1 MAPAR
6 KSARAVVPP
15 RRPAGE
21 RERVLAL
28 YDAAVAALDK
38 AVKID
43 EVKKIRNTAEQI
55 QLYARQAQDTE
66 LMAKAATFRLR
77 ATRELGKLL
86 IAAKAKG
93 ELAKGRPRKSVG
105 AGDTFPKPPQLTL
118 TVVGLTRDV
127 AAEAQKL
134 AKLNDRT
141 FGQLAAETREKFM
154 AQGARLVNPQSDV
167 LVRQRKAE
175 RQAEVV
181 RLSENPM
188 LLPEGPFCGAV
199 ADPPWI
205 DDDNPMGFNPR
216 HYLFK
221 YPTMNVEQICA
232 IKCPQTGRT
241 VKDIFGP
248 HAAILLWCTPYHV
261 AIGSHVKV
269 LEAWG
274 FRSCTEIVWDKELR
288 GLGRG
293 FSVNKHESLF
303 LGLRGDVPAPTDEN
317 RALSLFSQRRS
328 RIHSQKP
335 DWPQRY
341 IEILLPRGSY
351 VDLFP
356 GAQRKGWCPWGYQA
370 KDDAKR
376 HESKEGNDGAQAEK
390 PAAQAARSAQ

>member
-1 MAPAR
+1 MATPAR
-6 KSARAVVPP
+6 KS
-15 RRPAGE
+15 RPALPAKPDAGE
-21 RERVLAL
+21 RARVLAL
-28 YDAAVAALDK
+28 YDAAVAALERATK
-38 AVKID
+38 VD
-43 EVKKIRNTAEQI
+43 EVKKVRDTAEQI
-55 QLYARQAQDTE
+55 KLYARQAQDTA
-66 LMAKAATFRLR
+66 LMAKAADLRLR

-86 IAAKAKG
+86 IAAKDAG
-93 ELAKGRPRKSVG
+93 ELAKGRPKKSVRG
-105 AGDTFPKPPQLTL
+105 ADTFSKPSQLTL
-118 TVVGLTRDV
+118 TVVGLTRNV
-127 AAEAQKL
+127 ASEAQKL
-134 AKLNDRT
+134 AKVDART
-141 FGQLAAETREKFM
+141 FDKLREETREQYAAK
-154 AQGARLVNPQSDV
+154 GARLVSPQSDV

-175 RQAEVV
+175 RQEEVR
-181 RLSENPM
+181 RLSENPL

-232 IKCPQTGRT
+232 IKCPQTDRM

-274 FRSCTEIVWDKELR
+274 FRSRTEIVWNKELR

-293 FSVNKHESLF
+293 FSVNMHESLF
-303 LGLRGDVPAPTDEN
+303 LGLRGDVPAPVDEN

-328 RIHSQKP
+328 RVHSQKP
-335 DWPQRY
+335 DWPHRY
-341 IEILLPRGSY
+341 IEILVPRGSY

-370 KDDAKR
+370 SGDAKR
-376 HESKEGNDGAQAEK
+376 HEPKEGNDGAQVAK
-390 PAAQAARSAQ
+390 PAAKAARSAQ